1 MVKLAIFDVDYTI
14 TKKET
19 LLEFYKFMLKRD
31 PRLIRFAPRALAASF
46 FYVFKVFDASRAKEN
61 FISFIDGMK
70 QEELLELTKEFY
82 KKTLSHIFYEDA
94 IDTMKRLKN
103 KGYKIYLISASAQ
116 FYLDQFYNIQEV
128 DKVIGTIFKC
138 EQGKYSRKID
148 GENCKGQSKV
158 KRLLAVIKEENIE
171 VDFKQS
177 YMFSDSLSDSPLF
190 ELVGHPY
197 LINYKKKN
205 DKYEILNWK

>member
-1 MVKLAIFDVDYTI
+1 MKLAIFDVDYTI

-31 PRLIRFAPRALAASF
+31 PRLIRFAPRALVSSF

-70 QEELLELTKEFY
+70 EEELLELTKEFY
-82 KKTLSHIFYEDA
+82 KKTLSRIFYEDA
-94 IDTMKRLKN
+94 IDTMKRLKS

-116 FYLDQFYNIQEV
+116 FYLDQFYNIEEV

-138 EQGKYSRKID
+138 EQGKYSRKIE
-148 GENCKGQSKV
+148 GENCKGESKV
-158 KRLLAVIKEENIE
+158 KRLLKVIKEENIE

-205 DKYEILNWK
+205 DKYEVLNWK

>member
-1 MVKLAIFDVDYTI
+1 VKLAIFDVDYTI

-31 PRLIRFAPRALAASF
+31 PRLIRFAPRALVSSF

-70 QEELLELTKEFY
+70 EEELLELTKEFY
-82 KKTLSHIFYEDA
+82 KRTLSRIFYEDA
-94 IDTMKRLKN
+94 IDTMKRLKS

-116 FYLDQFYNIQEV
+116 FYLDQFYNIEEV
-128 DKVIGTIFKC
+128 NKVIGTIFKC
-138 EQGKYSRKID
+138 EQGKYSRKIE
-148 GENCKGQSKV
+148 GENCKGESKV
-158 KRLLAVIKEENIE
+158 KRLLKVIKEENIE

-205 DKYEILNWK
+205 DKYEVLNWK

>member
-1 MVKLAIFDVDYTI
+1 MKLAIFDVDYTI

-19 LLEFYKFMLKRD
+19 LLEFYKFMISKN
-31 PRLIRFAPRALAASF
+31 PRFIRFAPRALAASF

-82 KKTLSHIFYEDA
+82 EKCLSRIFYTDA

-103 KGYKIYLISASAQ
+103 KGYQIYLISASAQ
-116 FYLDQFYNIQEV
+116 FYLDQLYNIKEV
-128 DKVIGTIFKC
+128 DKVIGTLFKC
-138 EQGKYSRKID
+138 HQGKYSRKIE
-148 GENCKGQSKV
+148 GENCKGESKV
-158 KRLLAVIKEENIE
+158 KRLLAVIKEENLD
-171 VDFKQS
+171 VDFTKS

-197 LINYKKKN
+197 LINYKKKS

>member
-1 MVKLAIFDVDYTI
+1 MKLAIFDVDYTI

-31 PRLIRFAPRALAASF
+31 PRLIRFAPRALVSSF

-61 FISFIDGMK
+61 FISFIDGME

-82 KKTLSHIFYEDA
+82 KKTLSRIFYEDA
-94 IDTMKRLKN
+94 IDTMKRLKS

-116 FYLDQFYNIQEV
+116 FYLDQFYNIEEV

-138 EQGKYSRKID
+138 EQGKYSRKIE
-148 GENCKGQSKV
+148 GENCKGESKV
-158 KRLLAVIKEENIE
+158 KRLLKVIKEENIE

-205 DKYEILNWK
+205 DKYEVLNWK